1 MLTVSEKM
9 VLCKFTELYSKFKK
23 NLEVTILSVSILL
36 VECKAS
42 ISIYPELKVTNTIQN
57 LCTSIF

>member
-1 MLTVSEKM
+1 MLTVSAKM